1 VLLTAEDLPIL
12 RGIGLLLLPG
22 FAGVGG
28 GEAAAILGADYGGLG
43 VVGFDGNPVGGLGIL
58 FGWLGRG
65 HDLPIEAVG

>member
-12 RGIGLLLLPG
+12 PGMELLRLPG

-43 VVGFDGNPVGGLGIL
+43 VVGVDGNPVGGLGIL